1 MKRLFI
7 CCLLLP
13 FWSLALRAEPAE
25 LLQDHPLA
33 GSLWHVGEKRHA
45 SPIELFTA
53 ASRARWILLGE
64 KHDNAEHHRIQAAV
78 VSAVGQRGRRTA
90 LVWEMAEPKH
100 DAALKAATQETLA
113 GLGDALQWEQR
124 GWPSWPEYQPIAE
137 AALQYGMTMAAGDA
151 PTEVRRSLGRGGELD
166 SETAAAIGWSRTYDE
181 DQQRR
186 LTDLLA
192 LSHCGMLPEKALP
205 AMADVQRLRDAWIA
219 KVMRDEGVQDGAV
232 LIAGAQHVRR
242 DRGVP
247 WHLAPLGDQMLAL
260 AAVEVVRDVDDPE
273 DYPSFDPALFDY
285 VWFTAR
291 VDEKDPCEAFRKS

>member
-1 MKRLFI
+1 MKKLLV

-13 FWSLALRAEPAE
+13 FWSITLRAEPAE

-45 SPIELFTA
+45 SPTELFTA
-53 ASRARWILLGE
+53 ASRARWVLLGE
-64 KHDNAEHHRIQAAV
+64 KHDNAAHHRIQALV
-78 VSAVGQRGRRTA
+78 VGAVGQSGRRPA

-100 DAALKAATQETLA
+100 DATLKAATLEKLE
-113 GLGDALQWEQR
+113 GLGDAIQWEQR

-137 AALQYGMTMAAGDA
+137 AALRYGMIMAAGDA
-151 PTEVRRSLGRGGELD
+151 PAAVRRSLSRGGGLD
-166 SETAAAIGWSRTYDE
+166 AETAAAIGWSRAYDE

-192 LSHCGMLPEKALP
+192 LSHCGMLPETALP
-205 AMADVQRLRDAWIA
+205 AMADVQRLRDAWFA
-219 KVMRDEGVQDGAV
+219 KVMRDEGVQDGAI

-247 WHLAPLGDQMLAL
+247 WHLAPLDGDILAL
-260 AAVEVVRDVDDPE
+260 AAVEVVRDVEDPT
-273 DYPSFDPALFDY
+273 DYPSFDPELFDY

-291 VDEKDPCEAFRKS
+291 VDEKDPCEAFRNS